1 MSFPTARFRRLLDV
15 NPVTLKELRQLVR
28 SRIILWSMFLFPVA
42 LLVVNALVVAASLPQ
57 ATPDKDAATLAY
69 ETLMATAGPGVLVAT
84 TILLGIVTAVVI
96 PLMTGVRLTLETGRS
111 RMDLQFVTALTAQ
124 DVVNGKLM
132 AAFLVTLTFTALA
145 LPFLTLAYLMRGIE
159 LATVGWTALAV
170 VAGSAFMSAA
180 TAAVGALRMPI
191 GLRMTF
197 LFGGYAAFGLWGLM
211 ALAILLA
218 EMAFGHH
225 PSGTVSLPTVVLVT
239 LAVLACGFFLARA
252 WAAANLMPPHT
263 DNLRALR
270 RTEAALL
277 VVSWAATLAVAAWTG
292 DDDCTL
298 PISLVT
304 NAVLIVVG
312 VLALFR
318 PSEVPRVAAAHAPK
332 SFLGRVFVYPFTSTA
347 AAGALFAALAQ
358 LVTLAVLAGA
368 FCFLDDVYM
377 DNPRMLLGLLAP
389 YGEITLVALA
399 VSLVLRACRAGRRV
413 FAFGPLI
420 VFAAMNALQL
430 FGILE
435 SAHVIDSA
443 GGMFGYL
450 AGIFDGHGDVSSIH
464 LFYTVVA
471 LTGLLA
477 YLAVDVP
484 RTFRRFR
491 RPEAAAK

>member
-1 MSFPTARFRRLLDV
+1 MNFPTARFRRLLDV

-69 ETLMATAGPGVLVAT
+69 ETLMATAGPGVLAAT
-84 TILLGIVTAVVI
+84 TVLLVVVTSVVI
-96 PLMTGVRLTLETGRS
+96 PLMTGVRLTLETGRA

-132 AAFLVTLTFTALA
+132 AAFLVSLTFTALA

-170 VAGSAFMSAA
+170 VASSAFMSAA
-180 TAAVGALRMPI
+180 STAVGALRMPI

-211 ALAILLA
+211 ALAVLLA
-218 EMAFGHH
+218 ELAFGH
-225 PSGTVSLPTVVLVT
+225 SSVTTSVSTVTLVA
-239 LAVLACGFFLARA
+239 LAVLACGYLLARA
-252 WAAANLMPPHT
+252 WAAANLMPAHT
-263 DNLRALR
+263 DNMRALR

-368 FCFLDDVYM
+368 FCFLDDVYL

>member
-1 MSFPTARFRRLLDV
+1 M
-15 NPVTLKELRQLVR
+15 
-28 SRIILWSMFLFPVA
+28 
-42 LLVVNALVVAASLPQ
+42 
-57 ATPDKDAATLAY
+57 
-69 ETLMATAGPGVLVAT
+69 
-84 TILLGIVTAVVI
+84 
-96 PLMTGVRLTLETGRS
+96 
-111 RMDLQFVTALTAQ
+111 
-124 DVVNGKLM
+124 
-132 AAFLVTLTFTALA
+132 
-145 LPFLTLAYLMRGIE
+145 
-159 LATVGWTALAV
+159 
-170 VAGSAFMSAA
+170 
-180 TAAVGALRMPI
+180 
-191 GLRMTF
+191 
-197 LFGGYAAFGLWGLM
+197 
-211 ALAILLA
+211 
-218 EMAFGHH
+218 
-225 PSGTVSLPTVVLVT
+225 
-239 LAVLACGFFLARA
+239 
-252 WAAANLMPPHT
+252 
-263 DNLRALR
+263 
-270 RTEAALL
+270 
-277 VVSWAATLAVAAWTG
+277 
-292 DDDCTL
+292 
-298 PISLVT
+298 
-304 NAVLIVVG
+304 
-312 VLALFR
+312 
-318 PSEVPRVAAAHAPK
+318 EVPRVAAAHAPK

>member
-69 ETLMATAGPGVLVAT
+69 ETLMATAGPGVLAAT
-84 TILLGIVTAVVI
+84 TVLLVVVTSVVI
-96 PLMTGVRLTLETGRS
+96 PLMTGVRLTLETGRA

-132 AAFLVTLTFTALA
+132 AAFLVSLTFTALA

-170 VAGSAFMSAA
+170 VASSAFMSAA
-180 TAAVGALRMPI
+180 STAVGALRMPI

-211 ALAILLA
+211 ALAVLLA
-218 EMAFGHH
+218 ELAFGH
-225 PSGTVSLPTVVLVT
+225 SSVTTSVSTVTLVA
-239 LAVLACGFFLARA
+239 LAVLACGYLLARA

-270 RTEAALL
+270 RTEGALL
-277 VVSWAATLAVAAWTG
+277 VVSWAATLAKAAWTG
-292 DDDCTL
+292 DADYAL
-298 PISLVT
+298 PIPIVTSLLLT
-304 NAVLIVVG
+304 VVG

-318 PSEVPRVAAAHAPK
+318 PAEVPRVAAAHAPK
-332 SFLGRVFVYPFTSTA
+332 SFLGRVCAYPFTSTA
-347 AAGALFAALAQ
+347 AAGALFAALGQ
-358 LVTLAVLAGA
+358 LATLAVLAGA
-368 FCFLDDVYM
+368 CGLVDEMAVLPD
-377 DNPRMLLGLLAP
+377 MLLGHLAV

-399 VSLVLRACRAGRRV
+399 VMLIFRLCRAGRRLY
-413 FAFGPLI
+413 AFGPLFVAVAMI
-420 VFAAMNALQL
+420 VLQFAAVLEDCNV
-430 FGILE
+430 IE
-435 SAHVIDSA
+435 SASV
-443 GGMFGYL
+443 MFGYL
-450 AGIFDGHGDVSSIH
+450 AGICDFDDNEAKAFH
-464 LFYTVVA
+464 LVYAVVA

>member
-1 MSFPTARFRRLLDV
+1 MSFPTARLRRLLDV

-96 PLMTGVRLTLETGRS
+96 PLMSGVRLTLETGRS

-132 AAFLVTLTFTALA
+132 AAFLVSLTFTALA

-170 VAGSAFMSAA
+170 VAGSLFLSAA

-270 RTEAALL
+270 RTEGALL
-277 VVSWAATLAVAAWTG
+277 AVSWAATLATAAWTG
-292 DDDCTL
+292 DADYAL
-298 PISLVT
+298 PIPIVTSLLLT
-304 NAVLIVVG
+304 VVG

-318 PSEVPRVAAAHAPK
+318 PAEVPRVAAAHAPK
-332 SFLGRVFVYPFTSTA
+332 SFLGRVCAYPFTSTA
-347 AAGALFAALAQ
+347 AAGALFAALGQ
-358 LVTLAVLAGA
+358 LATLAVLAGA
-368 FCFLDDVYM
+368 CGLVDEMDVLP
-377 DNPRMLLGLLAP
+377 DMLRGHLAV

-399 VSLVLRACRAGRRV
+399 VMLVFRACRAGRRLY
-413 FAFGPLI
+413 AFGPLI
-420 VFAAMNALQL
+420 VFVAMDVLQL
-430 FGILE
+430 VGILE
-435 SAHVIDSA
+435 STNVIESA
-443 GGMFGYL
+443 SVMFGYL
-450 AGIFDGHGDVSSIH
+450 AGICDFDDNEAKAFH
-464 LFYTVVA
+464 LVYTVVA

-477 YLAVDVP
+477 YLAVDGTH
-484 RTFRRFR
+484 TFRRYR

>member
-180 TAAVGALRMPI
+180 STAVGALRMPI

-211 ALAILLA
+211 ALAVLLA
-218 EMAFGHH
+218 ELAFGH
-225 PSGTVSLPTVVLVT
+225 SSVTTSVSTVTLVA
-239 LAVLACGFFLARA
+239 LAVLACGYLLARA
-252 WAAANLMPPHT
+252 WAAANLMPAHT

-277 VVSWAATLAVAAWTG
+277 AVSWTVTLATAVWTG
-292 DDDCTL
+292 EDDWAL
-298 PISLVT
+298 PIPIVTSLLLT
-304 NAVLIVVG
+304 VVG

-318 PSEVPRVAAAHAPK
+318 PAEVPRVAAAHAPK
-332 SFLGRVFVYPFTSTA
+332 SFLGRVCAYPFTSTA
-347 AAGALFAALAQ
+347 AAGALFAALGQ
-358 LVTLAVLAGA
+358 LVTLAVFAGA
-368 FCFLDDVYM
+368 AVVLDDAS
-377 DNPRMLLGLLAP
+377 DIPDILQALLSL
-389 YGEITLVALA
+389 YGEITFVALA
-399 VSLVLRACRAGRRV
+399 VMLVFRACRAGRRLY
-413 FAFGPLI
+413 AFGPLI
-420 VFAAMNALQL
+420 VFVAMDVLQL
-430 FGILE
+430 VGILE
-435 SAHVIDSA
+435 STNVIESA
-443 GGMFGYL
+443 SVMFGYL
-450 AGIFDGHGDVSSIH
+450 AGIFDDDAAPRAFH
-464 LFYTVVA
+464 LVYAVVA